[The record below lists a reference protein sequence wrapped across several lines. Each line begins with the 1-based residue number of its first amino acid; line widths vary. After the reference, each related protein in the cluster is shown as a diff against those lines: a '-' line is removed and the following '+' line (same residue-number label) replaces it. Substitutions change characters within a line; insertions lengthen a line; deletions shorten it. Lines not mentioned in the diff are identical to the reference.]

1 MAQAQ
6 FSFYRYGCKK
16 ATLSQILKFLLPRM
30 CWMLTST
37 MRGKYIILAFQM
49 RKLPIR
55 WAADLPQYVCLT
67 SARGRMESLALQISG
82 PFSPKTGLQ
91 YAPKS
96 TNKLKINPV
105 PKQKQSFFF
114 KFPPVKKEKPEL
126 GVLFIRTKY
135 HVIY

>member
-105 PKQKQSFFF
+105 PKQK
-114 KFPPVKKEKPEL
+114 
-126 GVLFIRTKY
+126 
-135 HVIY
+135 